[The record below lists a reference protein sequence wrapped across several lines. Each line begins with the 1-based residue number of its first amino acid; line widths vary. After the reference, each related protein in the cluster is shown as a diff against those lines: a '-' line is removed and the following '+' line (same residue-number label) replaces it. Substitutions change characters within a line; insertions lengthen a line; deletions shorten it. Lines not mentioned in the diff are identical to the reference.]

1 MISITCGTSA
11 TIDLHNPVFGDKRK
25 HDHHLIVNKT
35 INGYNTFAQNSETG
49 AFISLS
55 YSFETMDQ
63 YDEFLVFIRD
73 VNGLQCHITTHDNIE
88 YDGVIVGPFVFE
100 IKRDGT
106 YTEGQTAKKCTTN
119 WGFTFEVEMIL
130 S

>member
-11 TIDLHNPVFGDKRK
+11 TIDLKNPVFGDKRK
-25 HDHHLIVNKT
+25 IDSHLIVNKS
-35 INGYNTFAQNSETG
+35 INGYNTFAQNTETG
-49 AFISLS
+49 AFISLT

-73 VNGLQCHITTHDNIE
+73 VNGLQCHITTHDNVE
-88 YDGVIVGPFVFE
+88 YDGVIVGPFTF
-100 IKRDGT
+100 IIAKDGSYKDGLVT
-106 YTEGQTAKKCTTN
+106 KKCTTN
-119 WGFTFEVEMIL
+119 WGFTFEVEMVL